1 MPTDEAFVKKIFL
14 QMKAENFEKN
24 FLCRQQKTFSVH
36 INLLFYNNRAIKC
49 KDVICEDVP
58 QLRWNMIIRTAW
70 DLSSTTYTTIIVYL
84 SSSNILWLK

>member
-36 INLLFYNNRAIKC
+36 IR
-49 KDVICEDVP
+49 
-58 QLRWNMIIRTAW
+58 
-70 DLSSTTYTTIIVYL
+70 
-84 SSSNILWLK
+84 